1 MLSEQKNDCVTKF
14 ADCEKNMTLVKK
26 KWEFL
31 DMDDKMHYKN
41 KITNLQ
47 DKSSKLSKKVRQIK
61 VNLGNEIDR
70 TKLNMQAKKGV
81 SNLFC

>member
-1 MLSEQKNDCVTKF
+1 MAKF
-14 ADCEKNMTLVKK
+14 DECENNMKLVKK

-47 DKSSKLSKKVRQIK
+47 DKSSKLAKKVRQIK
-61 VNLGNEIDR
+61 SNLTNEIDR
-70 TKLNMQAKKGV
+70 TKLNMNAKKGV
-81 SNLFC
+81 SRNNIF

>member
-1 MLSEQKNDCVTKF
+1 
-14 ADCEKNMTLVKK
+14 MTLVKK

-61 VNLGNEIDR
+61 VNLGNEIDQLLLFQQ
-70 TKLNMQAKKGV
+70 TVNDFMTFPKK
-81 SNLFC
+81 SPRMT

>member
-1 MLSEQKNDCVTKF
+1 MAKF
-14 ADCEKNMTLVKK
+14 DECENNMKLVKK

-47 DKSSKLSKKVRQIK
+47 DKSSKLAKKVR
-61 VNLGNEIDR
+61 
-70 TKLNMQAKKGV
+70 
-81 SNLFC
+81 

>member
-14 ADCEKNMTLVKK
+14 TDCEKNMTLVKK

-41 KITNLQ
+41 KITNL
-47 DKSSKLSKKVRQIK
+47 
-61 VNLGNEIDR
+61 
-70 TKLNMQAKKGV
+70 
-81 SNLFC
+81 

>member
-1 MLSEQKNDCVTKF
+1 MAKF
-14 ADCEKNMTLVKK
+14 DECENNMKLVKK

-47 DKSSKLSKKVRQIK
+47 DKSSKLAKKVRQIK
-61 VNLGNEIDR
+61 SNLTNEIDR
-70 TKLNMQAKKGV
+70 TKLNMNAKKGV
-81 SNLFC
+81 SKINIF